1 MANTIGFAPGREAI
15 EKLATDAIRNLP
27 SPFADHL
34 GDIVVRVEEFADDEI
49 LQDMGIEDPW
59 DLTGLYQ
66 GRPLSE
72 QSVWSTGDMPPIISL
87 FRMPL
92 LNEWI
97 ESEVTLEELV
107 VHVLVHEVGHH
118 FGLSDADMEAL
129 ENAAGG

>member
-1 MANTIGFAPGREAI
+1 MADKFGLAPDREAI
-15 EKLATDAIRNLP
+15 EKLTAEAIANLP
-27 SPFADHL
+27 DPFADHL
-34 GDIVVRVEEFADDEI
+34 TDIVVRVEEFADDEI
-49 LQDMGIEDPW
+49 LREMGIEDPW

-72 QSVWSTGDMPPIISL
+72 QSIWSTGDMPPMISL

-97 ESEVTLEELV
+97 CSEVTLEELV

-118 FGLSDADMEAL
+118 FGLSDADMEAI
-129 ENAAGG
+129 EAMARS